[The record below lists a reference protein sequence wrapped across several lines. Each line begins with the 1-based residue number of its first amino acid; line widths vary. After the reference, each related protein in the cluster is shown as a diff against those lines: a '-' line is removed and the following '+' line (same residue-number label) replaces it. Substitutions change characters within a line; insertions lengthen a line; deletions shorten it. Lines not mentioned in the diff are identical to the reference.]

1 MRNFKKAQASRPRS
15 QGHRAP
21 GGSGEPPEGWELEG
35 TLGGPTEDGSESPLP
50 KAMRSGIKS

>member
-21 GGSGEPPEGWELEG
+21 GGSGEPPERLG
-35 TLGGPTEDGSESPLP
+35 TRGDTGRPNGRRRREPT
-50 KAMRSGIKS
+50 A